1 MEIVKGEGVP
11 DSVLLEDI
19 SENGFV
25 NNQRIRYDKRLIYVR
40 ICIYILY

>member
-25 NNQRIRYDKRLIYVR
+25 KNLQIRYDKKLIYV
-40 ICIYILY
+40 ISIW